1 MSERTATLG
10 HPVGALLKEWRRRRR
25 ISQLDLSI
33 EADISTRHL
42 SYLETGR
49 SRPSREMVLR
59 LGETLDVPLRERN
72 RLLLAAGYA
81 PAYTEAPLDGP
92 ELEPLRGAVRA
103 VLTAHEPFPAVVV
116 DPRWTLLEANAAVA
130 PLLAGVAEDLLVP
143 PVNVLRVGLHPR
155 GLAPRIVNL
164 GQWRAHL
171 LDRLRREAAW
181 SGDPGIADLEREL
194 RAYPC
199 DVPGHVPEATGAPGV
214 AELAVPLRLRHE
226 RGELSLLSTV
236 ATFGTP
242 VDITVSE
249 LRIETFLPADP
260 ATARLLPSLM

>member
-1 MSERTATLG
+1 MSDAATAV
-10 HPVGALLKEWRRRRR
+10 HRPAGALLREWRRRRR
-25 ISQLDLSI
+25 VSQLDLSI
-33 EADISTRHL
+33 EAGISTRHL

-59 LGETLDVPLRERN
+59 LSETLDVPLRERN
-72 RLLLAAGYA
+72 RLLLAAGFA

-92 ELEPLRGAVRA
+92 DLEPLRGAVREI
-103 VLTAHEPFPAVVV
+103 LTAHEPFPAVVV

-130 PLLAGVAEDLLVP
+130 PLLEGVAEELLVP

-171 LDRLRREAAW
+171 LDRLRREAEW
-181 SGDPGIADLEREL
+181 SGDPGTAALEREL

-199 DVPGHVPEATGAPGV
+199 GDPEPGPGAPGT
-214 AELAVPLRLRHE
+214 ADLAVPLRLRHE

-249 LRIETFLPADP
+249 LRIETFLPADR
-260 ATARLLPSLM
+260 ATARLLAALM

>member
-1 MSERTATLG
+1 MSTTVR

-42 SYLETGR
+42 SYMETGR
-49 SRPSREMVLR
+49 SLPSREMVLR

-81 PAYTEAPLDGP
+81 PAYTETPLEGP
-92 ELEPLRGAVRA
+92 SMEPLRGAVLEI
-103 VLTAHEPFPAVVV
+103 LTAHEPFPALVV
-116 DPRWTLLEANAAVA
+116 DRRWTLLEANAGVA
-130 PLLAGVAEDLLVP
+130 PLMAGVAEDLLAP
-143 PVNVLRVGLHPR
+143 QANVLRLALHPR
-155 GLAPRIVNL
+155 GLAPRIANL

-171 LDRLRREAAW
+171 LDRLHREAQW
-181 SGDPGIADLEREL
+181 SGDPELAALEREL

-199 DVPGHVPEATGAPGV
+199 DDPAPAPGATGP

-226 RGELSLLSTV
+226 LGELSLLSTV

-260 ATARLLPSLM
+260 ATARLLPTLL